1 VSDLERNADLLAG
14 GLWARL
20 RDILLAQSR
29 WDRFVPDPE
38 GGGSETD
45 RGAEAPSPAER
56 RRVAEEMVLRAL
68 RVGADPVNHA
78 ILVRLGR
85 EEATPLASLM
95 DETGLPR
102 VPLGERIFD
111 LAQVGLAAWAPE
123 TREARATGA
132 GLGLVGIVGEISSR
146 LARHA
151 DERWAETAPPGRT
164 A

>member
-1 VSDLERNADLLAG
+1 MADLEGSADLVAG

-38 GGGSETD
+38 GGGGEPD
-45 RGAEAPSPAER
+45 HGAEVPPPAER

-78 ILVRLGR
+78 ILARLGR
-85 EEATPLASLM
+85 EEATPLARLM

-102 VPLGERIFD
+102 VPLGERVFD

-123 TREARATGA
+123 TRELRATGA
-132 GLGLVGIVGEISSR
+132 GEGLVGIVGEIASR
-146 LARHA
+146 LTRLA
-151 DERWAETAPPGRT
+151 DENWAETARPGRT